1 MIRWKDKSGKIVTP
15 KVEPWANTTVLEA
28 TIEQLQARVK
38 DLEAQNK
45 ELALKAALV
54 DGTHWLIS
62 PEPAVISPVAK
73 SRDVALHN
81 ADGGA
86 ECRECERRK
95 KQTNLRTTRSRAN
108 KKAKTP

>member
-1 MIRWKDKSGKIVTP
+1 MIRWKDKSGKIVTRG
-15 KVEPWANTTVLEA
+15 EPLPIGSPPEA
-28 TIEQLQARVK
+28 IEIAKLQARVK

-62 PEPAVISPVAK
+62 PEPAVISPVDK
-73 SRDVALHN
+73 SPNVALHN
-81 ADGGA
+81 TDGSA
-86 ECRECERRK
+86 TCPECERRK

-108 KKAKTP
+108 KKAKT

>member
-62 PEPAVISPVAK
+62 PEPAVISPVEP
-73 SRDVALHN
+73 DVALHN
-81 ADGGA
+81 TVDGSA
-86 ECRECERRK
+86 TCPECERRK
-95 KQTNLRTTRSRAN
+95 KQTNLRT
-108 KKAKTP
+108 AKTRAKKGKAP